1 MIKRIFC
8 PRIFVAVILPLLSAC
23 SQQTRSA
30 GTLSPD
36 QQGTSVSACRQI
48 TQPLVPPQTAWPD
61 YWLKLMNCVQQQGV
75 EDNYRQAV
83 LIDADSWQQVFRQS
97 ILFSGT
103 DLTDQQ
109 RQQLLQRMKQWQ
121 PQADRRVGSLL
132 QLWQDNQQSQLTA
145 SLITEK
151 YKQLRQHS
159 DARIARL
166 RQQQQ
171 QLQRQL
177 SDKRLQLQKLTDIE
191 HQLSARKRTVIRDNA
206 DLRPVSVNP
215 GDPQKEDN

>member
-171 QLQRQL
+171 QL